1 MATTE
6 IINGTSLIMYIGDVA
21 VGSAT
26 SHTLSLQMATRNAT
40 TKSSAGWAAKLS
52 GLRSWTAGGGGFVCF
67 ADTYGY
73 EELLAAAIARTAVT
87 VKLST
92 EVSGDTY
99 YSGSG
104 YFTGVDLDSPVEES
118 CTYTFTIEGTG
129 ALTPYVGT

>member
-6 IINGTSLIMYIGDVA
+6 IINGTALIMYIGDVA
-21 VGSAT
+21 IGSAT
-26 SHTLSLQMATRNAT
+26 SHTLSVQMATRNAT
-40 TKSSAGWAAKLS
+40 TKSSGGWAAKLS
-52 GLRSWTAGGGGFVCF
+52 ALRSWNAGGGGFVCF

-73 EELLAAAIARTAVT
+73 KELVAAAIARTPVT

-118 CTYTFTIEGTG
+118 TTYTFTIEGTG
-129 ALTPYVGT
+129 ALTPATGT

>member
-21 VGSAT
+21 IGSAT
-26 SHTLSLQMATRNAT
+26 GHTLSVKMATRDAT
-40 TKSSAGWAAKLS
+40 TKSSAGWAAKLA
-52 GLRSWTAGGGGFVCF
+52 GLRSWDAGGNGFVCF
-67 ADTYGY
+67 ADTYGS
-73 EELLAAAIARTAVT
+73 EELIAAAIARTAVT

-104 YFTGVDLDSPVEES
+104 FFTGCDLDTPVEES
-118 CTYTFTIEGTG
+118 STYTFTIEGTG

>member
-6 IINGTSLIMYIGDVA
+6 IINGTSLVLYIGAVA

-26 SHTLSLQMATRNAT
+26 GHTLSVQMATRDAT
-40 TKSSAGWAAKLS
+40 TKSSDGWAAKLA
-52 GLRSWTAGGGGFVCF
+52 GLRSWTASGSGFVCF

-73 EELLAAAIARTAVT
+73 EELQAAVIARTAVT

-92 EVSGDTY
+92 EVAGDTY

-104 YFTGVDLDSPVEES
+104 YLTGIDLDAPVEES
-118 CTYTFTIEGTG
+118 STYTFTIEGTG